1 MKQSAGR
8 DIACKKILYK
18 ENHLLKRAINSIQQ
32 RLSLGLISVL
42 IITGLVLAQLSLWL
56 FDQGLRR
63 YLQTHLHNEAQT
75 LLAAIVRGAN
85 GIELDQQRISA
96 AYQRPFSGEYFVV
109 ILPDQQWR
117 SRSSWDYIVAP
128 PTATGLQDDL
138 ADGPQA
144 QELLIYRAD
153 FRRYGQSIQVIIAQ
167 DYTPMLKSF
176 RTMQWIAAAIGFG
189 ALIMVV
195 LLQRFLV
202 RRALRPLEQV
212 REQIV
217 QLQQGQRTEL
227 DQQMPDELIPLV
239 KQLNHLLQHTED
251 TLSRSRNALGNLGH
265 ALKTPLAILFS
276 LANRHELNDHP
287 ELRDN
292 FRQQLHSMQTRISRE
307 LGRARL
313 AGEALPGAYF
323 DCAKELPDL
332 CSTLQQIHR
341 RDAQLEWQ
349 APPGLRLPW
358 DREDILEL
366 LGNLL
371 DNACKWAQQKIHI
384 AIVREQN
391 IYRITIDDDGPGI
404 APELREQVLNRG
416 ARIDEQ
422 VQGHGL
428 GLGIVRDIVEHCRGE
443 LSLETSPLGGLRV
456 VIRLPAAK
464 S

>member
-1 MKQSAGR
+1 MKQNAGK
-8 DIACKKILYK
+8 DIACKKILSK
-18 ENHLLKRAINSIQQ
+18 EHELLIRAMNSIQQ

-96 AYQRPFSGEYFVV
+96 SYQRPFSGEYFV
-109 ILPDQQWR
+109 IALPEQQWR
-117 SRSSWDYIVAP
+117 SRSSWDYELALPAEV
-128 PTATGLQDDL
+128 GLQKNL

-153 FRRYGQSIQVIIAQ
+153 FRRYGKSIQIIAAQ

-176 RTMQWIAAAIGFG
+176 RTLQWLAAGIGIG
-189 ALIMVV
+189 SLV
-195 LLQRFLV
+195 LLVLIQRFLV
-202 RRALRPLEQV
+202 QRALQPLEQV
-212 REQIV
+212 RAQIV

-227 DQQMPDELIPLV
+227 DQHVPDELIALV

-251 TLSRSRNALGNLGH
+251 TLVRSRNALGNLGH

-276 LANRHELNDHP
+276 LANRHELNAHP
-287 ELRDN
+287 ELRDS
-292 FRQQLHSMQTRISRE
+292 FRQQLQSMQERISRE

-341 RDAQLEWQ
+341 RQAPLEWQ
-349 APPGLRLPW
+349 AEPGLRLPW

-371 DNACKWAQQKIHI
+371 DNACKWAQQTVQITMS
-384 AIVREQN
+384 VEQH

-443 LSLETSPLGGLRV
+443 LLLETSPLGGLRV
-456 VIRLPAAK
+456 VIQLPV
-464 S
+464 SRN

>member
-1 MKQSAGR
+1 MKQNAGK
-8 DIACKKILYK
+8 DIACKKILSK
-18 ENHLLKRAINSIQQ
+18 EHELLIRAMNSIQQ

-96 AYQRPFSGEYFVV
+96 SYQRPFSGEYFVIV
-109 ILPDQQWR
+109 LPEQQWR
-117 SRSSWDYIVAP
+117 SRSSWDYELALPAEV
-128 PTATGLQDDL
+128 GLQKNL

-153 FRRYGQSIQVIIAQ
+153 FRRYGKSIQIIAAQ

-176 RTMQWIAAAIGFG
+176 RTLQWLAAGIGIG
-189 ALIMVV
+189 SLV
-195 LLQRFLV
+195 LLVLIQRFLV
-202 RRALRPLEQV
+202 QRALQPLEQV
-212 REQIV
+212 RAQIV

-227 DQQMPDELIPLV
+227 DQHVPDELIALV

-251 TLSRSRNALGNLGH
+251 TLVRSRNALGNLGH

-276 LANRHELNDHP
+276 LANRHELNAHP
-287 ELRDN
+287 ELRDS
-292 FRQQLHSMQTRISRE
+292 FRQQLQSMQERISRE

-341 RDAQLEWQ
+341 RQAPLEWQ
-349 APPGLRLPW
+349 AEPGLRLPW

-371 DNACKWAQQKIHI
+371 DNACKWAQQTVQITMS
-384 AIVREQN
+384 VEQH

-443 LSLETSPLGGLRV
+443 LLLETSPLGGLRV
-456 VIRLPAAK
+456 VIQLPV
-464 S
+464 SRN